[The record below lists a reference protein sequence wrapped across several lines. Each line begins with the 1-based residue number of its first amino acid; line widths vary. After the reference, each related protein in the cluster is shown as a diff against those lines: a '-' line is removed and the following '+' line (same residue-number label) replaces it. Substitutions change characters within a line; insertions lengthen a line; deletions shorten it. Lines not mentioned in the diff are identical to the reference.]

1 MWMMKKVWRR
11 INSNLKKKN
20 GTKRTAIVQELD
32 CESDADAEYS
42 ETQSETIPV
51 SSSEALPHFLVE
63 PEDVYIVKNKPVTLV
78 CKATPATQIYFKCNG
93 EWVHQMNHV
102 TEETIDKVTGL
113 MVLRVKTD
121 ISRQQVEKMFGLEEY
136 WCQCVAWSSSGTTK
150 SQKAFVRI
158 AYLRKNFEQEPMGKE
173 VPLDQEVLLH
183 CRPPEGVPSAKV
195 EWLKNEELI
204 DPTQDSNFYITMDH
218 NLIIKEARLSDTA
231 NYTCVAKNIVARR
244 RSATAAVTT
253 YVNGGWSTWTE
264 WWSCSTTCG
273 RGWQKRTRTCTNPSP
288 QNGGSLCDG
297 ENIQK
302 TTCTTLCPVDGSW
315 TEWSKWS
322 TCGTECT
329 HWRNRECS
337 EPAPRNGGKECDGIV
352 LESENCTSDLCPQT
366 SAVPADIAL
375 YTGVAA
381 VAVCLTL
388 LLIVVILVYRKKQQ
402 DFDSDVTDSSIL
414 TTGFQPVNIKTPK
427 QDNSHLLTIQ
437 PDLTSSSTYQGS
449 IRSRQDISDKIPMT
463 NSPLLDP
470 LASERH
476 TLRNG
481 TALSDTSNFMARLS
495 MQTGTKSL
503 LRVAS
508 NTAFGTFNFLG
519 GRLTIPS
526 RGISLLIPP
535 EAIPRGKIYE
545 LYLTIHKKEDVRLPL
560 AGCQTL
566 LSPVVS
572 CGPPGVLLT
581 GPVILSIQHCAEG
594 NLENWS
600 IKLKKQSPQGNWE
613 EVLHLGQEIPSNPY
627 YCQLDG
633 QLSHIF
639 TETLGK
645 YTLVGESLNTTAAKR
660 LRLVLFAP
668 GTCTSLEYNIR
679 VYCLEDTQNAL
690 KEVMQLEKHL
700 GGRLLDEPKILHFKD
715 SYHNLRLSLHDIQR
729 SLWTSKLLD
738 SYQEI
743 PFYHIWNGCQRNLH
757 CSFTLERYSL
767 STTELDGK
775 IWVWQVEGEGQSFHI
790 HFNFAKFTETLV
802 FHKSK
807 GINYFHQLLVTL
819 ICSTKDAGQTDFQ
832 FMELS
837 NCGTSLAGPCAF
849 KIPYLIRQKICS
861 SLDIPS
867 SRGSDWRML
876 AYKLKLDRYLNYFAS
891 KASPTSVI
899 LDLWEA
905 QHFHHGNLNHL
916 AMIMAEMG
924 KQEPMIFVVSEAEC

>member
-1 MWMMKKVWRR
+1 MILLRVLCSGLGMLNFL
-11 INSNLKKKN
+11 ISSSLLCLQI
-20 GTKRTAIVQELD
+20 ACQ
-32 CESDADAEYS
+32 DAEYS
-42 ETQSETIPV
+42 ETQSESIPV
-51 SSSEALPHFLVE
+51 ASSESLPHFLVE
-63 PEDVYIVKNKPVTLV
+63 PGDVYIVKNKPVTLV

-113 MVLRVKTD
+113 MVLQVRTD

-136 WCQCVAWSSSGTTK
+136 WCQCVAWSATGTTK

-183 CRPPEGVPSAKV
+183 CRPPEGIPPANV

-204 DPTQDSNFYITMDH
+204 DPIRDPNFYVTMDH
-218 NLIIKEARLSDTA
+218 NLIIKEARLTDTA

-253 YVNGGWSTWTE
+253 YV
-264 WWSCSTTCG
+264 
-273 RGWQKRTRTCTNPSP
+273 
-288 QNGGSLCDG
+288 
-297 ENIQK
+297 
-302 TTCTTLCPVDGSW
+302 DGSW

-322 TCGTECT
+322 TCGAECT
-329 HWRNRECS
+329 HWRNRECT
-337 EPAPRNGGKECDGIV
+337 EPAPRNGGKECDGII
-352 LESENCTSDLCPQT
+352 LESENCTSDLCPQP
-366 SAVPADIAL
+366 SAVLADVAI

-381 VAVCLTL
+381 VAVCFTL
-388 LLIVVILVYRKKQQ
+388 LLVIVILVYRKKQQ
-402 DFDSDVTDSSIL
+402 DFDSDVADSSIL

-437 PDLTSSSTYQGS
+437 PDLTSTSAYEGS

-476 TLRNG
+476 ALQRNG
-481 TALSDTSNFMARLS
+481 TAFSDTSNFMAKLS
-495 MQTGTKSL
+495 MQTSTKSL
-503 LRVAS
+503 LRDAS

-545 LYLTIHKKEDVRLPL
+545 LYLTVHKKEDVRLPL
-560 AGCQTL
+560 AGSQTL

-633 QLSHIF
+633 QMSHIF

-690 KEVMQLEKHL
+690 KEVMQLERHL
-700 GGRLLDEPKILHFKD
+700 GGQLLDEPKILHFKD
-715 SYHNLRLSLHDIQR
+715 SYHNLRLSIHDIQR

-757 CSFTLERYSL
+757 CTFTLERYSQ
-767 STTELDGK
+767 STTELNGK

-790 HFNFAKFTETLV
+790 HFNFAK
-802 FHKSK
+802 
-807 GINYFHQLLVTL
+807 
-819 ICSTKDAGQTDFQ
+819 DARQTDFQ
-832 FMELS
+832 FMEPN

-905 QHFHHGNLNHL
+905 QHLHHGNLNHL

>member
-1 MWMMKKVWRR
+1 MEDK
-11 INSNLKKKN
+11 SNGGRVLEICDY
-20 GTKRTAIVQELD
+20 GVLQAISVEIAIVCNMDKLENNVGWLIN
-32 CESDADAEYS
+32 AEYT
-42 ETQSETIPV
+42 ETQLETIPV
-51 SSSEALPHFLVE
+51 ASSESLPHFLVE
-63 PEDVYIVKNKPVTLV
+63 PEDVYIVKNKPVTLI

-102 TEETIDKVTGL
+102 TEETIDKLTGL
-113 MVLRVKTD
+113 PVLQVRTD

-136 WCQCVAWSSSGTTK
+136 WCQCVAWSTTGTTK
-150 SQKAFVRI
+150 SRKAFVRI
-158 AYLRKNFEQEPMGKE
+158 AYLRKNFEQEPLGKE

-183 CRPPEGVPSAKV
+183 CRPPEGIPSAKV
-195 EWLKNEELI
+195 EWLKNEEVI
-204 DPTQDSNFYITMDH
+204 DPTRDPNFYITMDN

-244 RSATAAVTT
+244 RSATAAITT
-253 YVNGGWSTWTE
+253 YVNGGWSTWSQWE
-264 WWSCSTTCG
+264 SCSITCG
-273 RGWQKRTRTCTNPSP
+273 KGWQKRTRTCTSPSP
-288 QNGGSLCDG
+288 QNGGSFCDG
-297 ENIQK
+297 QNTQK
-302 TTCTTLCPVDGSW
+302 AACTILCPVDGSW

-322 TCGTECT
+322 ACGSECT

-337 EPAPRNGGKECDGIV
+337 EPAPRNGGKECDG
-352 LESENCTSDLCPQT
+352 LDMESENCTNGLCPQAST
-366 SAVPADIAL
+366 VPGDVAL
-375 YTGVAA
+375 YTGVVA

-388 LLIVVILVYRKKQQ
+388 LMVVVILVYRRKKQ

-437 PDLTSSSTYQGS
+437 PDLTSTSAYQGS

-463 NSPLLDP
+463 NSPLLDR
-470 LASERH
+470 LANERH

-481 TALSDTSNFMARLS
+481 TVHSDTSNLMARLS
-495 MQTGTKSL
+495 MQMNNKSL
-503 LRVAS
+503 LRDAS

-519 GRLTIPS
+519 GRLTIPN

-545 LYLTIHKKEDVRLPL
+545 LYLTVHKKEDVRLPL

-613 EVLHLGQEIPSNPY
+613 EVLHLGKEVPSNPY

-633 QLSHIF
+633 QISHIF

-645 YTLVGESLNTTAAKR
+645 YTLVGESLNVTAAKR

-668 GTCTSLEYNIR
+668 GTCTSLEYSIR
-679 VYCLEDTQNAL
+679 VYCLEDTQNAF

-700 GGRLLDEPKILHFKD
+700 GGQLLDEPKVLHFKD
-715 SYHNLRLSLHDIQR
+715 SYHNLRLSIHDIQK

-757 CSFTLERYSL
+757 CTFTLERYSL
-767 STTELDGK
+767 STTELIGK

-790 HFNFAKFTETLV
+790 HFNFL
-802 FHKSK
+802 
-807 GINYFHQLLVTL
+807 
-819 ICSTKDAGQTDFQ
+819 KDVRQADFQ
-832 FMELS
+832 FMEP
-837 NCGTSLAGPCAF
+837 NHCATSLAGPCAF

-861 SLDIPS
+861 SLDIPN

-876 AYKLKLDRYLNYFAS
+876 AYKLKLDRYLTYFAS

-905 QHFHHGNLNHL
+905 QHFHNGNLNHL

>member
-1 MWMMKKVWRR
+1 MILLRVLCSGLGMLNFL
-11 INSNLKKKN
+11 ISSALLCLQI
-20 GTKRTAIVQELD
+20 ACQ
-32 CESDADAEYS
+32 DAEYS
-42 ETQSETIPV
+42 EPQSESIPV
-51 SSSEALPHFLVE
+51 ASSDSLPHFLVE

-102 TEETIDKVTGL
+102 TEETVDKVTGL
-113 MVLRVKTD
+113 MVLQVRTD

-136 WCQCVAWSSSGTTK
+136 WCQCVAWSATGTTK

-183 CRPPEGVPSAKV
+183 CRPPEGIPPANV

-204 DPTQDSNFYITMDH
+204 DPIEDPNFYVTMDH

-253 YVNGGWSTWTE
+253 YV
-264 WWSCSTTCG
+264 
-273 RGWQKRTRTCTNPSP
+273 
-288 QNGGSLCDG
+288 
-297 ENIQK
+297 
-302 TTCTTLCPVDGSW
+302 DGSW

-322 TCGTECT
+322 TCGAECT
-329 HWRNRECS
+329 HWRNRECT

-352 LESENCTSDLCPQT
+352 LESENCTSDLCPQPST
-366 SAVPADIAL
+366 VPAEVAL

-388 LLIVVILVYRKKQQ
+388 LLVIVILVYRKKQQ
-402 DFDSDVTDSSIL
+402 DFDSDVADSSIL

-437 PDLTSSSTYQGS
+437 PDLTSTSTYQGS
-449 IRSRQDISDKIPMT
+449 FPSRQDVSDKIPMT

-476 TLRNG
+476 AIRNG
-481 TALSDTSNFMARLS
+481 TAFSDTSTFMARLS
-495 MQTGTKSL
+495 MQTSTKSL
-503 LRVAS
+503 LRDAS

-545 LYLTIHKKEDVRLPL
+545 LYLTVHKKEDVRLPL
-560 AGCQTL
+560 AGSQTL

-633 QLSHIF
+633 QMSHIF

-668 GTCTSLEYNIR
+668 GTCTSLEYSIR

-690 KEVMQLEKHL
+690 KEVMQLERHL
-700 GGRLLDEPKILHFKD
+700 GGQLLDEPKILHFKD
-715 SYHNLRLSLHDIQR
+715 SYHNLRLSIHDIQKA
-729 SLWTSKLLD
+729 LWTSKLLD

-757 CSFTLERYSL
+757 CTFTLERYSQ
-767 STTELDGK
+767 STTELNGK

-790 HFNFAKFTETLV
+790 HFNFAK
-802 FHKSK
+802 
-807 GINYFHQLLVTL
+807 
-819 ICSTKDAGQTDFQ
+819 DARQTDFQ
-832 FMELS
+832 FMEPN

-905 QHFHHGNLNHL
+905 QHLHHGNLNHL

>member
-1 MWMMKKVWRR
+1 MPFPRALCNSLGM
-11 INSNLKKKN
+11 INFLISCTLYLQ
-20 GTKRTAIVQELD
+20 AVCQ
-32 CESDADAEYS
+32 DAEYT
-42 ETQSETIPV
+42 ETQLETIPV
-51 SSSEALPHFLVE
+51 ASSESLPHFLVE
-63 PEDVYIVKNKPVTLV
+63 PEDVYIVKNKPVTLI
-78 CKATPATQIYFKCNG
+78 CNATPATQIYFKCNG

-102 TEETIDKVTGL
+102 TEETIDKITGL
-113 MVLRVKTD
+113 PVLQVRTD

-136 WCQCVAWSSSGTTK
+136 WCQCVAWSTTGTTK
-150 SQKAFVRI
+150 SRKAFVRI
-158 AYLRKNFEQEPMGKE
+158 AYLRKNFEQEPLGKE

-183 CRPPEGVPSAKV
+183 CRPPEGIPSAKV
-195 EWLKNEELI
+195 EWLKNEEVI
-204 DPTQDSNFYITMDH
+204 DPTRDPNFYITMDN

-244 RSATAAVTT
+244 RSATAAITT
-253 YVNGGWSTWTE
+253 YVNGGWSTWSQWE
-264 WWSCSTTCG
+264 SCSTTCG
-273 RGWQKRTRTCTNPSP
+273 KGWQKRTRTCTSPSP
-288 QNGGSLCDG
+288 QNGGSFCDG
-297 ENIQK
+297 QNTQK
-302 TTCTTLCPVDGSW
+302 AACTILCPVDGSW

-322 TCGTECT
+322 ACGSECT

-337 EPAPRNGGKECDGIV
+337 EPAPRNGGKECDG
-352 LESENCTSDLCPQT
+352 LDMESENCTNGLCPQAST
-366 SAVPADIAL
+366 VPGDVAL
-375 YTGVAA
+375 YTGVVA

-388 LLIVVILVYRKKQQ
+388 LMVVVILVYRRKQQ

-437 PDLTSSSTYQGS
+437 PDLTSTSAYQGS

-463 NSPLLDP
+463 NSPLLDR
-470 LASERH
+470 LANERH

-481 TALSDTSNFMARLS
+481 TVHSDTSNLMARLS
-495 MQTGTKSL
+495 MQMNNKSL
-503 LRVAS
+503 LRDAS

-519 GRLTIPS
+519 GRLTIPN
-526 RGISLLIPP
+526 RGISIVKSSSSVQK
-535 EAIPRGKIYE
+535 A
-545 LYLTIHKKEDVRLPL
+545 H
-560 AGCQTL
+560 
-566 LSPVVS
+566 
-572 CGPPGVLLT
+572 
-581 GPVILSIQHCAEG
+581 
-594 NLENWS
+594 
-600 IKLKKQSPQGNWE
+600 
-613 EVLHLGQEIPSNPY
+613 EVLHLGKEVPSNPY

-633 QLSHIF
+633 QMSHIF

-645 YTLVGESLNTTAAKR
+645 YTLVGESLNVTAAKR

-668 GTCTSLEYNIR
+668 GTCTSLEYSIR
-679 VYCLEDTQNAL
+679 VYCLEDTQNAF

-700 GGRLLDEPKILHFKD
+700 GGQLLDEPKVLHFKD
-715 SYHNLRLSLHDIQR
+715 SYHNLRLSIHDIQK

-757 CSFTLERYSL
+757 CTFTLERYSL
-767 STTELDGK
+767 STTELIGK

-790 HFNFAKFTETLV
+790 HFNFL
-802 FHKSK
+802 
-807 GINYFHQLLVTL
+807 
-819 ICSTKDAGQTDFQ
+819 KDVRQADFQ
-832 FMELS
+832 FMEP
-837 NCGTSLAGPCAF
+837 NHCATSLAGPCAF

-861 SLDIPS
+861 SLDIPN

-876 AYKLKLDRYLNYFAS
+876 AYKLKLDRYLTYFAS

-905 QHFHHGNLNHL
+905 QHFHNGNLNHL

>member
-1 MWMMKKVWRR
+1 MNSGSFAGRMGNRR
-11 INSNLKKKN
+11 DSKLDTSM
-20 GTKRTAIVQELD
+20 GYEEDTARFCGHCQAKRK
-32 CESDADAEYS
+32 DAEYS

-253 YVNGGWSTWTE
+253 Y
-264 WWSCSTTCG
+264 
-273 RGWQKRTRTCTNPSP
+273 
-288 QNGGSLCDG
+288 
-297 ENIQK
+297 
-302 TTCTTLCPVDGSW
+302 VDGSW

-790 HFNFAKFTETLV
+790 HFNFAK
-802 FHKSK
+802 
-807 GINYFHQLLVTL
+807 
-819 ICSTKDAGQTDFQ
+819 DAGQTDFQ